1 MKRSEL
7 KEAIKSE
14 IKSVLLE
21 EEEKLQMTYKGDPAH
36 IKVQGFGG
44 NEEGAKDTV
53 LFVNVGGIGKR
64 ESKASKNALE
74 KRLGL
79 LDKKVD
85 KIMFTDKDNISK
97 EIKDIS
103 KSDFKIK
110 SVLSEEIQVG
120 DIVTLGGDSD
130 ELEVIDSREMFGSD
144 MIAYRVKFPNGDTAE
159 YSSDQLR
166 LAEIAF
172 GAADTDKRTGQVAGE
187 IIELI
192 RSTGVDPSDMMEII
206 GEEFGISFE
215 FERVSF
221 ADIREEY
228 LKEESRFPTQADIDD
243 IENSGN
249 IDIAYDKAMKLLKSL
264 MNKSVSFADIRE
276 GTWSSGTY
284 NEIGRFIQ
292 DVKNL
297 KDKYY
302 DIVGNDD
309 VFDGLDRAEESA
321 REMMI
326 NAPENRSDIREEED
340 DDAKDKKA
348 YKGAAKMGK
357 KKSKRDKVIDA
368 YNEIGGGKE
377 VKEKAKKAK
386 EGDKEAL
393 NWLKTNQPKIKAYND
408 LKK

>member
-1 MKRSEL
+1 MKKSQL
-7 KEAIKSE
+7 KESIKSE
-14 IKSVLLE
+14 IKSVLSE
-21 EEEKLQMTYKGDPAH
+21 EMTDKERENKLQQAKRGGGKEKPLRKLAATGKKEDSLNEISSTEANAQLMEIVEHQKQILNILKELKKGADLDAA
-36 IKVQGFGG
+36 IRIIE
-44 NEEGAKDTV
+44 NE
-53 LFVNVGGIGKR
+53 IGKT
-64 ESKASKNALE
+64 L
-74 KRLGL
+74 
-79 LDKKVD
+79 
-85 KIMFTDKDNISK
+85 T
-97 EIKDIS
+97 
-103 KSDFKIK
+103 KIK
-110 SVLSEEIQVG
+110 
-120 DIVTLGGDSD
+120 
-130 ELEVIDSREMFGSD
+130 
-144 MIAYRVKFPNGDTAE
+144 N
-159 YSSDQLR
+159 
-166 LAEIAF
+166 
-172 GAADTDKRTGQVAGE
+172 
-187 IIELI
+187 
-192 RSTGVDPSDMMEII
+192 
-206 GEEFGISFE
+206 
-215 FERVSF
+215 
-221 ADIREEY
+221 
-228 LKEESRFPTQADIDD
+228 LKQIKGLQTT
-243 IENSGN
+243 
-249 IDIAYDKAMKLLKSL
+249 
-264 MNKSVSFADIRE
+264 FADIRE